1 MTDPTSI
8 NEAELFP
15 RLVRGSLI
23 LSFVLAVVT
32 ALAVSPRFGA
42 SLFAGGILATANF
55 IWLRR
60 GLEAVLQ
67 LNPSTASRFATL
79 RFLLR
84 LSIMAAALY
93 LLIVVL
99 GADIFGILLGLSM
112 LVINIIILSI
122 YLSTRK
128 GG

>member
-15 RLVRGSLI
+15 RLVRGSLL
-23 LSFVLAVVT
+23 LSFVLAAVT

-42 SLFAGGILATANF
+42 SLLAGGILATANF

>member
-15 RLVRGSLI
+15 RLVRGSLL
-23 LSFVLAVVT
+23 LSLVLAIIT

-42 SLFAGGILATANF
+42 SLFAGGVLATANF

-67 LNPSTASRFATL
+67 LNPNTASRFATL

-99 GADIFGILLGLSM
+99 GADIFGVLLGLSM